1 MDAEACG
8 RVSGKVKNNRSK
20 GIINC
25 DNDNPF
31 GAIMS
36 VLANISN
43 IIIPVLIFYIIAYG
57 MSAKTPVYE
66 SFIKGAKDGLKTVVD
81 IAPTLI
87 GLMMAVGVLRASGFL
102 EFVGGLI
109 GKLTDPIGFPG
120 DLVPLTLVK
129 MFSSSAA
136 TGLLLDVFKTYGTDS
151 LIGMMASLMMSS
163 TETIFYTMSVYFM
176 VAKVHKTKFT
186 LPGAIIATLA
196 GTIASVILAGMIV

>member
-1 MDAEACG
+1 M
-8 RVSGKVKNNRSK
+8 N
-20 GIINC
+20 
-25 DNDNPF
+25 
-31 GAIMS
+31 

-57 MSAKTPVYE
+57 MVAKTPVYE

-136 TGLLLDVFKTYGTDS
+136 TGLLLDVFKNYGTDS
-151 LIGMMASLMMSS
+151 LIGMIASLMMSS
-163 TETIFYTMSVYFM
+163 TETIFYTISVYFM

-196 GTIASVILAGMIV
+196 GTIASVILAGMVV